1 MIQFRASLPII
12 TILGLPFHIFMLD
25 RDEYRFHIM
34 VKDICYRNQ
43 LLAIYCCCI
52 AARVYEILG
61 AGRERKYGK

>member
-1 MIQFRASLPII
+1 
-12 TILGLPFHIFMLD
+12 MLD